1 MKKSTQLFVCEFCHR
16 EKPTLQGI
24 RSHISQSPLCRC
36 TIDIPAE
43 DTPELPSGLD
53 EADFPLPEF
62 DPPEF
67 NAAQF
72 LAPEPEQN
80 WGETSCPS
88 KCTRIEELVDE
99 EYGGIPKRPWVEP
112 CSGAGAVLEEGTT
125 AFETHRKHQ
134 KEKQE
139 PSWAPFDSRDE
150 WELARWLLT
159 SGLTQKAIDDFLQL
173 HIDETTHMSLHTTEW
188 ECEKLEAVGDELD
201 ENGNRRT
208 ETLEL
213 WKRNP
218 VECIKELMGNPEF
231 REHMKYAPEHLYCDP
246 EGKQRLYENMSTG
259 DWWWRMQENLPKGA
273 TIAPIILAS
282 DKTSLSRFSGD
293 KSAWPQHRALEGYCL
308 FHRCMRA
315 LLAPLIAAGRNGVD
329 MVCADGLVRR
339 VYPILAAYIADHPE
353 QCLIACC
360 HENLCPKC
368 CVARDQRGGTM
379 RWPMRILEAAS
390 QGASPVN
397 FEKWGLR
404 AVNPF
409 WKDLPHADIFHSLT
423 PDILHQLHKGVFKDH
438 IVSWA
443 TACTEGRKLEVDRRF
458 RAMPKHPELR
468 HFKKGI
474 SLVSQWTGTEY
485 KNMEKVFL
493 GVLSGGAEEAVHSD
507 DSLKQ
512 LEDAWNTFHRF
523 KHVFVHLGIRSEFNI
538 PKIHLMQHYVT
549 SIRELGTA
557 DGYSTKGPERLH
569 IEFAKTAY
577 NFSNKKGYMSQMATW
592 LQRQE
597 AAHRQDDYIRWATAQ
612 DQITESQEDDDFDD
626 GKSDSEPE
634 DEQSP
639 QASHKAP
646 SQAEEEEQLA
656 NSFKIAKKPA
666 YARAKVFELVKD
678 FGAVDFT
685 RYLEDR
691 LRQLAGPS
699 SRRRTG
705 NIYLIIENSSVA
717 VYTQFKVKLP
727 HIPQVSLIPK
737 TTMDTIYAHPA
748 QAATA
753 AHFSM
758 VLACDPAS
766 NHSTDS
772 ENPPGQHSRNS
783 LTQRRVAQVRVIFK
797 LSEAILDH
805 ATLPLAYVEWFTP
818 FNTHDRVNGLYTL
831 SRSTCQ
837 HRRFASI
844 IPITDIIRSCHLIP
858 VWGTSMDRTW
868 TSDTVVELCKKFYFN
883 SYLHHHDF
891 VEFQYLVDRDEL

>member
-1 MKKSTQLFVCEFCHR
+1 MCLSFQNKYAFLKKVDSLESRST
-16 EKPTLQGI
+16 K
-24 RSHISQSPLCRC
+24 
-36 TIDIPAE
+36 
-43 DTPELPSGLD
+43 
-53 EADFPLPEF
+53 
-62 DPPEF
+62 
-67 NAAQF
+67 
-72 LAPEPEQN
+72 
-80 WGETSCPS
+80 
-88 KCTRIEELVDE
+88 
-99 EYGGIPKRPWVEP
+99 
-112 CSGAGAVLEEGTT
+112 
-125 AFETHRKHQ
+125 
-134 KEKQE
+134 
-139 PSWAPFDSRDE
+139 
-150 WELARWLLT
+150 
-159 SGLTQKAIDDFLQL
+159 
-173 HIDETTHMSLHTTEW
+173 W

-231 REHMKYAPEHLYCDP
+231 HEHMKYAPEHLYCDP
-246 EGKQRLYENMSTG
+246 EGKQQLYENMSTG

-273 TIAPIILAS
+273 TIAPVILAS

-293 KSAWPQHRALEGYCL
+293 KSAWPVYLSIGNIDKSIRRKLSMHATVLIGYLPVSKLECFSKQHRALEGYCL

-360 HENLCPKC
+360 RENLCPKC

-379 RWPMRILEAAS
+379 RWPMRSVTEVCSILEAAS

-438 IVSWA
+438 IVLWA
-443 TACTEGRKLEVDRRF
+443 TACTEGGKLEVDRRF

-485 KNMEKVFL
+485 KNMKKVFL
-493 GVLSGGAEEAVHSD
+493 GVLSGGAEEAVTRAVRAVLDFIYYAHFEVHSD

-557 DGYSTKGPERLH
+557 DGYSTEGPECLY
-569 IEFAKTAY
+569 IEFAKMAY
-577 NFSNKKGYMSQMATW
+577 NFSNKKGYTSQMATW
-592 LQRQE
+592 LQRQK
-597 AAHRQDDYIRWATAQ
+597 AARRQDDYICWATAQ

-656 NSFKIAKKPA
+656 NGFKIAKKPA

-685 RYLEDR
+685 RCLEDR
-691 LRQLAGPS
+691 LHQLAGPS

-705 NIYLIIENSSVA
+705 NMSLIIENSSVA

-737 TTMDTIYAHPA
+737 TTMDTIHAHPA

-758 VLACDPAS
+758 VLAYDPAS

-772 ENPPGQHSRNS
+772 ENPPGRHSRNS
-783 LTQRRVAQVRVIFK
+783 LTRAYA
-797 LSEAILDH
+797 LSEAMCYTAGISLDH
-805 ATLPLAYVEWFTP
+805 ATLPLVYVKWFTP

-844 IPITDIIRSCHLIP
+844 IPITDIICSCHLIP

-868 TSDTVVELCKKFYFN
+868 MSDTVVELCKKFYFN
-883 SYLHHHDF
+883 SYLRHHDF